1 MPLQKP
7 DPGAWVVVVVA
18 VVGGEVVLAPGFG
31 VVVGGSGG
39 SSEWLEEKN
48 GLMFVYNLT
57 LTFMNNPYSGAHD
70 IITLIIEL
78 SRLYYKQNTILNMHF
93 GIF

>member
-7 DPGAWVVVVVA
+7 DPGAWVVVV

-57 LTFMNNPYSGAHD
+57 FIKKIHRAVHMTVL
-70 IITLIIEL
+70 L
-78 SRLYYKQNTILNMHF
+78 
-93 GIF
+93 

>member
-1 MPLQKP
+1 M
-7 DPGAWVVVVVA
+7 
-18 VVGGEVVLAPGFG
+18 VLAPGFG

-57 LTFMNNPYSGAHD
+57 LTFINNPYSGAHD
-70 IITLIIEL
+70 FITLVNNREHGSVSRLILWLIIEL
-78 SRLYYKQNTILNMHF
+78 SRLYYKLNTILNMHF
-93 GIF
+93 GIFLYGK